1 MSTSF
6 DDAKEPEKQAPSETQ
21 KIKDVHIGV
30 FFDGTNNNMVQTAY
44 FHTYKSKKIAPEKKQ
59 PLKNKYENISGLLQ
73 QQKELMTEI
82 ALATSSNVDS
92 INMNAMQM
100 EYILAK
106 QKELE
111 SVNEKIDKFQVE
123 TKINTNAMYADSENG
138 YSNVAILHSLVKYQF
153 NTSDNLYHN
162 LYIEGS
168 GANDIQTS
176 HGYTWLEGNIN
187 GLGFGLG
194 NTGVTALVSKA
205 IKHIYSYL
213 KSNISILSDQT
224 KYHFY
229 VFGFSRGSTCARLFA
244 ELATRDIG
252 KKLKREKEF
261 GQDTSKAKSLYDE
274 KNERLPFM
282 ETEFLIKDG
291 NGVYIE
297 RKNVTV
303 DFLGI
308 YDTVASIGFLKQ
320 KDGWTNALS
329 LAYRGFWWN
338 NYHGNFHY
346 MNAHDYGL
354 YSPHNDRVLHT
365 CHICAADE
373 FRENFALVNLGKS
386 MPKNAMEIIIPG
398 CHSDVGGGYVTKTDM
413 DIVLYKFVPRKLEHF
428 IKSNKLFEILGFF
441 YLKSKDRAKM
451 FLNNPMDKAGQK
463 ETLSPNTLATLGWVG
478 KEWFDNSLGNNMD
491 LAPDGKPYTLRVADW
506 PNEIKFKRY
515 ALGGYGNIPL
525 NMMKNCVETCG
536 IDWLFKEKTDP
547 YCIPEDLK
555 TLGDSMISKVAKPAG
570 QRVWLMPNGG
580 YSGSVYRKL
589 RLKYLHFTSS
599 CEIIHFRTKVDK
611 NKSHEDKDSKF
622 PFTELERNWGNFGN
636 NCNYDNDANICR
648 IMYDGDE
655 TLSGDHT
662 NNVHYMYEMKE
673 YGAQQTQING

>member
-1 MSTSF
+1 MGTSGF
-6 DDAKEPEKQAPSETQ
+6 VGAKEPEKQDPTETQ

-30 FFDGTNNNMVQTAY
+30 FFDGTNNNMVQTAL
-44 FHTYKSKKIAPEKKQ
+44 FHTYKSKKISPEKTL
-59 PLKNKYENISGLLQ
+59 PLKKNYENISGLLQ
-73 QQKELMTEI
+73 RQKELMTAI
-82 ALATSSNVDS
+82 ALATSSFDGLNINS
-92 INMNAMQM
+92 IQTEQILAMQ
-100 EYILAK
+100 K
-106 QKELE
+106 DLE
-111 SVNEKIDKFQVE
+111 IVNEKIDKFQAE
-123 TKINTNAMYADSENG
+123 TKINTNVMHADSENG
-138 YSNVAILHSLVKYQF
+138 YSNVAILHSLLKYQF

-168 GANDIQTS
+168 GANDIGTTQGDT
-176 HGYTWLEGNIN
+176 YFEGNIN

-205 IKHIYSYL
+205 VKHIYSYL
-213 KSNISILSDQT
+213 KTNTSILSDDT

-229 VFGFSRGSTCARLFA
+229 VFGFSRGSTCARLFS

-252 KKLKREKEF
+252 KRLDREKEF

-274 KNERLPFM
+274 KSGRLPFM
-282 ETEFLIKDG
+282 ETEFLVKDG
-291 NGVYIE
+291 KGVYIK
-297 RKNVTV
+297 RDNVTV

-354 YSPHNDRVLHT
+354 YSPHNKRVLHT

-373 FRENFALVNLGKS
+373 FRENFALVNLGKT
-386 MPKNAMEIIIPG
+386 MPENAMEIIIPG

-413 DIVLYKFVPRKLEHF
+413 DIVLYKFIPRKLEHF
-428 IKSNKLFEILGFF
+428 IKSNKLFEVLGFF

-451 FLNNPMDKAGQK
+451 FLNNPMNEAGQK
-463 ETLSPNTLATLGWVG
+463 EVLSPNTLATLGWVG
-478 KEWFDNSLGNNMD
+478 KEWFDGSLSNNMD

-525 NMMKNCVETCG
+525 NMMKKSVEACG
-536 IDWLFKEKTDP
+536 INWLFKEKTDP
-547 YCIPEDLK
+547 YCIPDDLK
-555 TLGDSMISKVAKPAG
+555 ELGESMISKIKQPAG
-570 QRVWLMPNGG
+570 QRMWLMPQGG
-580 YSGSVYRKL
+580 YSGAFYRKL

-599 CEIIHFRTKVDK
+599 CEIAHLRAKVDED
-611 NKSHEDKDSKF
+611 KSHEKKDKWYQF
-622 PFTELERNWGNFGN
+622 GEINFGNVGN

-662 NNVHYMYEMKE
+662 NNVHYMYEMAA
-673 YGAQQTQING
+673 YGTKTIQING